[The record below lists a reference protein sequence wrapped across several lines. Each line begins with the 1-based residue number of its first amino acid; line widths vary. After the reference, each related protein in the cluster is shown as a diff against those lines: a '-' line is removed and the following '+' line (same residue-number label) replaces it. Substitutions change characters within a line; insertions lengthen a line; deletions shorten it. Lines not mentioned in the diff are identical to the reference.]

1 MSHSHTDSPRKTL
14 LQIAATTLALVLFLM
29 WMEGAFKAKA
39 MPGLAEVQAAESRP
53 SGLTARVERR
63 VQSELLS
70 WPATVAA
77 LKVIQIAPK
86 VPGRILEITVRAGQ
100 RVTRGQVLAR
110 LDDAEVRARLAQTR
124 SALIAAEAGAAR
136 HRADAARLRNLYD
149 REAATR
155 QDLDAALA
163 IAKAGDAQVDQARQ
177 AIREIESHLG
187 ESVLLAP
194 FEGVIDRRVQEPGD
208 MALPG
213 APILTLLQA
222 DTLRVEANVP
232 ASCAPFL
239 QMGQTLTARLGAPA
253 HEARVVVDEVQPSN
267 DPLSRTVLVKARLT
281 AQSGAQPGAFAWLQ
295 QSCGFETVLVV
306 PAAAVTRIGQLESV
320 RLVVDGQ
327 VRLRH
332 VRTGKRFGDE
342 VEILSGL
349 NEGDT
354 VRIAGATP

>member
-1 MSHSHTDSPRKTL
+1 MSHSHSESSLKTL
-14 LQIAATTLALVLFLM
+14 LQIAATTVVLVLSLM
-29 WMEGAFKAKA
+29 WMEGAFKTKA
-39 MPGLAEVQAAESRP
+39 LPGLAEVQAAEQPP
-53 SGLTARVERR
+53 SGQTARVERR

-86 VPGRILEITVRAGQ
+86 MPGRILEITVRAGQ
-100 RVTRGQVLAR
+100 PVKRGQVLAR
-110 LDDAEVRARLAQTR
+110 LDDAETRARQAQAR
-124 SALIAAEAGAAR
+124 SALVAAEAGAAR
-136 HRADAARLRNLYD
+136 SRADATRLQNLYA

-163 IAKAGDAQVDQARQ
+163 ITKAGDAQVEQARQ
-177 AIREIESHLG
+177 AIQEIESHLG

-194 FEGVIDRRVQEPGD
+194 YDGVIDRRQQEPGD

-213 APILTLLQA
+213 MPILTLLQS

-239 QMGQTLTARLGAPA
+239 QMGQTLTARLGNPQR
-253 HEARVVVDEVQPSN
+253 EVRVIVDEVQPSN
-267 DPLSRTVLVKARLT
+267 DPLSHTVLVKARLPGLT
-281 AQSGAQPGAFAWLQ
+281 GVQPGAFAWLQ
-295 QSCGFETVLVV
+295 QSCGYENVLVI

-320 RLVVDGQ
+320 RLIVNGQ
-327 VRLRH
+327 PRLRH
-332 VRTGKRFGDE
+332 VRIGKRYGDE

-349 NEGDT
+349 NEGDI
-354 VRIAGATP
+354 VRIAGESP